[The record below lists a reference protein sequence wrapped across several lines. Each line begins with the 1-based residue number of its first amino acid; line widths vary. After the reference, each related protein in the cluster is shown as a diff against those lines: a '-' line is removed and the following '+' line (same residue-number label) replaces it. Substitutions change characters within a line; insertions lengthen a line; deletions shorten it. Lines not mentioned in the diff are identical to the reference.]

1 MSEFD
6 KLMYR
11 RKLCEAKLNQ
21 MLFDNQVPEM
31 FNGGLLSSKM

>member
-21 MLFDNQVPEM
+21 MLFDNQVPEP
-31 FNGGLLSSKM
+31 FKEGFLTSKL